1 MFLID
6 DILKML
12 KADTD
17 ATRLRMLK
25 KDVKTA
31 VYAAE
36 QILGPG
42 GGKDKFAYAMDYLTN
57 KRGYDPDKDM
67 LRGLIEA
74 TVFQMHKD
82 MSHIRKAKAAKAE
95 TAEEFKAKYGKKRF
109 TAANAG
115 KALIYR
121 FIYWTYLKNEGMTNE
136 EIAAQPLYNMDNI
149 RRKPETLKDALQYNV
164 YVNLQEWLTNAFDSA
179 VYIRNATD
187 GVISHF
193 YTIVA
198 YAIAG
203 ENLRAALGEAI
214 HEDKVA
220 LWLSALSVDGLRP
233 TKSAYNLALSLRANI
248 DAGLR
253 YLNVYNTLID
263 MIGKEIEIP
272 EFTVFQ
278 VNISNTKDRIE
289 RLNAALDLLRDEI
302 SNRGVVPDG
311 EAAPAISP
319 AFTPKEME
327 ATLEA
332 YREVSPDVPPIPV
345 DNVTYTERNLRAF
358 VLEGS
363 KAWTN
368 LFSILSKDY
377 CRRH

>member
-17 ATRLRMLK
+17 ATRLRMLER
-25 KDVKTA
+25 DVKTA

-36 QILGPG
+36 QVLGSG

-57 KRGYDPDKDM
+57 KKGYDPDKDM
-67 LRGLIEA
+67 LRELIEA

-82 MSHIRKAKAAKAE
+82 MPRTRKAKAE

-164 YVNLQEWLTNAFDSA
+164 YVSLQEWLTNAFDSA

-187 GVISHF
+187 GTISHF

-198 YAIAG
+198 DAIAG

-248 DAGLR
+248 DTGLR

-278 VNISNTKDRIE
+278 VNISNTKDSIE
-289 RLNAALDLLRDEI
+289 RLNAALALLRDEI

-311 EAAPAISP
+311 EAVPAISP

-377 CRRH
+377 YRRH

>member
-17 ATRLRMLK
+17 ATRLRMLER
-25 KDVKTA
+25 DVKTA

-36 QILGPG
+36 QVLGSD

-57 KRGYDPDKDM
+57 KKGYDPDKDM
-67 LRGLIEA
+67 LRELIEA

-82 MSHIRKAKAAKAE
+82 MPRTRKAKAE

-164 YVNLQEWLTNAFDSA
+164 YVSLQEWLTNAFDSA

-187 GVISHF
+187 GTISHF

-198 YAIAG
+198 DAIAG

-248 DAGLR
+248 DTGLR

-278 VNISNTKDRIE
+278 VNISNTKDSIE
-289 RLNAALDLLRDEI
+289 RLNAALALLRDEI

-311 EAAPAISP
+311 EAVPAISP

-377 CRRH
+377 YRRH

>member
-17 ATRLRMLK
+17 ATRLRMLER
-25 KDVKTA
+25 DVKTA

-36 QILGPG
+36 QVLGSD

-57 KRGYDPDKDM
+57 KKGYDPDKDM
-67 LRGLIEA
+67 LRELIEA

-82 MSHIRKAKAAKAE
+82 MPRTRKAKAE

-164 YVNLQEWLTNAFDSA
+164 YVSLQEWLTNAFDSA

-187 GVISHF
+187 GTISHF

-198 YAIAG
+198 DAIAG

-248 DAGLR
+248 DTGLR

-278 VNISNTKDRIE
+278 VNISNTKDSIE
-289 RLNAALDLLRDEI
+289 RLNAALALLRDEI

-311 EAAPAISP
+311 EAVPAISP

-327 ATLEA
+327 ATLET

>member
-17 ATRLRMLK
+17 ATRLRMLER
-25 KDVKTA
+25 DVKTA

-36 QILGPG
+36 QVLGSG

-57 KRGYDPDKDM
+57 KKGYDPDKDM
-67 LRGLIEA
+67 LRELIEA

-82 MSHIRKAKAAKAE
+82 MPRTRKAKAE

-164 YVNLQEWLTNAFDSA
+164 YVSLQEWLTNAFDSA

-187 GVISHF
+187 GAISHF

-198 YAIAG
+198 DAIAG

-248 DAGLR
+248 DTGLR

-278 VNISNTKDRIE
+278 VNISNTKDSIE
-289 RLNAALDLLRDEI
+289 RLNAALALLRDEI

-311 EAAPAISP
+311 EAVPAISP

-327 ATLEA
+327 ATLET

-377 CRRH
+377 YRRH

>member
-17 ATRLRMLK
+17 ATRLRMLER
-25 KDVKTA
+25 DVKTA

-36 QILGPG
+36 QVLGSD

-57 KRGYDPDKDM
+57 KKGYDPDKDM
-67 LRGLIEA
+67 LRELIEA

-82 MSHIRKAKAAKAE
+82 MPRTRKAKAE

-164 YVNLQEWLTNAFDSA
+164 YVSLQEWLTNAFDSA

-187 GVISHF
+187 GTISHF

-198 YAIAG
+198 DAIAG

-248 DAGLR
+248 DTGLR

-263 MIGKEIEIP
+263 IIGKEIEIP

-278 VNISNTKDRIE
+278 VNISNTKDSIE
-289 RLNAALDLLRDEI
+289 RLNAALALLRDEI

-311 EAAPAISP
+311 EAVPAISP

-327 ATLEA
+327 ATLET

-377 CRRH
+377 YRRH

>member
-17 ATRLRMLK
+17 ATRLRMLER
-25 KDVKTA
+25 DVKTA

-36 QILGPG
+36 QVLGSG

-57 KRGYDPDKDM
+57 KKGYDPDKDM
-67 LRGLIEA
+67 LRELIEA

-82 MSHIRKAKAAKAE
+82 MPRTRKAKAE
-95 TAEEFKAKYGKKRF
+95 TAEEFKATCGKTRL

-164 YVNLQEWLTNAFDSA
+164 YVSLQEWLTNAFDSA

-187 GVISHF
+187 GAISHF

-198 YAIAG
+198 DAIAG

-248 DAGLR
+248 DTGLR

-278 VNISNTKDRIE
+278 VNISNTKDSIE
-289 RLNAALDLLRDEI
+289 RLNAALALLRDEI

-311 EAAPAISP
+311 EAVPAISP

-327 ATLEA
+327 ATLET

-377 CRRH
+377 YRRH

>member
-1 MFLID
+1 MID

-17 ATRLRMLK
+17 ATRLRMLER
-25 KDVKTA
+25 DVKTA

-36 QILGPG
+36 QVLGSD

-57 KRGYDPDKDM
+57 KKGYDPDKDM
-67 LRGLIEA
+67 LRELIEA

-82 MSHIRKAKAAKAE
+82 MPRTRKAKAE

-164 YVNLQEWLTNAFDSA
+164 YVSLQEWLTNAFDSA

-187 GVISHF
+187 GTISHF

-198 YAIAG
+198 DAIAG

-248 DAGLR
+248 DTGLR

-278 VNISNTKDRIE
+278 VNISNTKDSIE
-289 RLNAALDLLRDEI
+289 RLNAALALLRDEI

-311 EAAPAISP
+311 EAVPAISP

-327 ATLEA
+327 ATLET

-377 CRRH
+377 YRRH

>member
-17 ATRLRMLK
+17 ATRLRMLER
-25 KDVKTA
+25 DVKTA

-36 QILGPG
+36 QVLGSG

-57 KRGYDPDKDM
+57 KKGYDPDKDM
-67 LRGLIEA
+67 LRELIEA

-82 MSHIRKAKAAKAE
+82 MPRTRKAKAE

-164 YVNLQEWLTNAFDSA
+164 YVSLQEWLTNAFDSA

-187 GVISHF
+187 GAISHF

-198 YAIAG
+198 DAIAG

-233 TKSAYNLALSLRANI
+233 TKSAYNLTLSLRANI
-248 DAGLR
+248 DTGLR

-278 VNISNTKDRIE
+278 VNISNTKDSIE
-289 RLNAALDLLRDEI
+289 RLNAALALLRDEI

-311 EAAPAISP
+311 EAVPAISP

-327 ATLEA
+327 TTLET

-377 CRRH
+377 YRRH

>member
-17 ATRLRMLK
+17 ATRLRMLER
-25 KDVKTA
+25 DVKTA

-36 QILGPG
+36 QVLGSG

-57 KRGYDPDKDM
+57 EKGYDPDKDM
-67 LRGLIEA
+67 LRELIEA
-74 TVFQMHKD
+74 AVYQMQKDRPRTHK
-82 MSHIRKAKAAKAE
+82 AKAE

-121 FIYWTYLKNEGMTNE
+121 FIYWTYLKNEGMPNE
-136 EIAAQPLYNMDNI
+136 EIAAQPLYNMENI
-149 RRKPETLKDALQYNV
+149 RRKPETVKDALQYNV
-164 YVNLQEWLTNAFDSA
+164 YVHLQEWLTNAFDSA

-187 GVISHF
+187 GAISHF

-198 YAIAG
+198 DAIAG
-203 ENLRAALGEAI
+203 ENLRTALGEAI

-233 TKSAYNLALSLRANI
+233 TKNAYIITQGLRDNI
-248 DAGLR
+248 DTGLR
-253 YLNVYNTLID
+253 YLNVYNTLIAL
-263 MIGKEIEIP
+263 IGKEIEIP

-278 VNISNTKDRIE
+278 VNTSNTKDSIE
-289 RLNAALDLLRDEI
+289 RLNAALTLLRDEI
-302 SNRGVVPDG
+302 SNRTKEKAV
-311 EAAPAISP
+311 PAISP
-319 AFTPKEME
+319 AFTSKEME

-332 YREVSPDVPPIPV
+332 YREISPNVPQIPV
-345 DNVTYTERNLRAF
+345 DNVTDTEHNLKAF

-377 CRRH
+377 YRRH

>member
-17 ATRLRMLK
+17 ATRLRMLER
-25 KDVKTA
+25 DVKTA

-36 QILGPG
+36 QVLGSG

-57 KRGYDPDKDM
+57 KKGYDPDKDM
-67 LRGLIEA
+67 LRELIEA

-82 MSHIRKAKAAKAE
+82 MPRTRKAKAE

-136 EIAAQPLYNMDNI
+136 EIADQPLYNMDNI

-164 YVNLQEWLTNAFDSA
+164 YVSLQEWLTNAFDSA

-187 GVISHF
+187 GAISHF

-198 YAIAG
+198 DAIAG

-248 DAGLR
+248 DTGLR
-253 YLNVYNTLID
+253 YLNVYNTLIN

-278 VNISNTKDRIE
+278 VNISNTKDSIE
-289 RLNAALDLLRDEI
+289 RLNAALALLRDEI

-311 EAAPAISP
+311 EAVPAISP

-377 CRRH
+377 YRRH

>member
-17 ATRLRMLK
+17 ATRLRMLER
-25 KDVKTA
+25 DVKTA

-36 QILGPG
+36 QVLGSD

-57 KRGYDPDKDM
+57 KKGYDPDKDM
-67 LRGLIEA
+67 LRELIEA

-82 MSHIRKAKAAKAE
+82 MPRTRKAKAE

-164 YVNLQEWLTNAFDSA
+164 YVSLQEWLTNAFDSA

-187 GVISHF
+187 GAISHF

-198 YAIAG
+198 DAIAG
-203 ENLRAALGEAI
+203 ENLRTALGEAI

-248 DAGLR
+248 DTGLR

-278 VNISNTKDRIE
+278 VNISNTKDSIE
-289 RLNAALDLLRDEI
+289 RLNAALALLRDEI

-311 EAAPAISP
+311 EAVPTISP

-327 ATLEA
+327 ATLET

-377 CRRH
+377 YRRH

>member
-17 ATRLRMLK
+17 ATRLRMLER
-25 KDVKTA
+25 DVKTA

-36 QILGPG
+36 QVLGSD

-57 KRGYDPDKDM
+57 KKGYDPDKDM
-67 LRGLIEA
+67 LRELIEA
-74 TVFQMHKD
+74 TVSQMHKD
-82 MSHIRKAKAAKAE
+82 MPRTRKAKAE

-164 YVNLQEWLTNAFDSA
+164 YVSLQEWLTNAFDSA

-187 GVISHF
+187 GTISHF

-198 YAIAG
+198 DAIAG

-248 DAGLR
+248 DTGLR

-278 VNISNTKDRIE
+278 VNISNTKDSIE
-289 RLNAALDLLRDEI
+289 RLNAALALLRDEI

-311 EAAPAISP
+311 EAVPAISP

-327 ATLEA
+327 ATLET

-377 CRRH
+377 YRRH

>member
-17 ATRLRMLK
+17 ATRLRMLER
-25 KDVKTA
+25 DVKTA

-36 QILGPG
+36 QVLGSG

-57 KRGYDPDKDM
+57 KKGYDPDKDM
-67 LRGLIEA
+67 LRELIEA
-74 TVFQMHKD
+74 TVYQMQKD
-82 MSHIRKAKAAKAE
+82 RPRTRKAKAE

-164 YVNLQEWLTNAFDSA
+164 YVYLQEWLTNAFDSA

-187 GVISHF
+187 GAISHF

-198 YAIAG
+198 DAIAG

-248 DAGLR
+248 DTGLR

-278 VNISNTKDRIE
+278 VNISNTKDSIE
-289 RLNAALDLLRDEI
+289 RLNAALALLRDEI

-311 EAAPAISP
+311 EAVPAISP

-377 CRRH
+377 YRRH

>member
-17 ATRLRMLK
+17 ATRLRMLER
-25 KDVKTA
+25 DVKTA

-36 QILGPG
+36 QVLGSD

-57 KRGYDPDKDM
+57 KKGYDPDKDM
-67 LRGLIEA
+67 LRELIEA

-82 MSHIRKAKAAKAE
+82 MPRTRKAKAE

-164 YVNLQEWLTNAFDSA
+164 YVSLQEWLTNAFDSA

-187 GVISHF
+187 GAISHF

-198 YAIAG
+198 DAIAG
-203 ENLRAALGEAI
+203 ENLRTALGEAI

-248 DAGLR
+248 DTGLR

-278 VNISNTKDRIE
+278 VNISNTKDSIE
-289 RLNAALDLLRDEI
+289 RLNAALALLRDEI

-311 EAAPAISP
+311 EAVPAISP

-377 CRRH
+377 YRRH

>member
-17 ATRLRMLK
+17 ATRLRMLER
-25 KDVKTA
+25 DVKTA

-36 QILGPG
+36 QVLGSD

-57 KRGYDPDKDM
+57 KKGYDPDKDM
-67 LRGLIEA
+67 LRELIEA

-82 MSHIRKAKAAKAE
+82 MPRTRKAKAE

-136 EIAAQPLYNMDNI
+136 EIAAQPLYYMVNI

-164 YVNLQEWLTNAFDSA
+164 YVSLQEWLTNAFDSA

-187 GVISHF
+187 GTISHF
-193 YTIVA
+193 YPIVA
-198 YAIAG
+198 DAIAG

-248 DAGLR
+248 DTGLR

-278 VNISNTKDRIE
+278 VNISNTKDSIE
-289 RLNAALDLLRDEI
+289 RLNAALALLRDEI

-311 EAAPAISP
+311 EAVPAISP

-327 ATLEA
+327 ATLET

-377 CRRH
+377 YRRH

>member
-17 ATRLRMLK
+17 ATRLRMLER
-25 KDVKTA
+25 DVKTA

-36 QILGPG
+36 QVLGSD

-57 KRGYDPDKDM
+57 KKGYDPDKDM
-67 LRGLIEA
+67 LRELIEA

-82 MSHIRKAKAAKAE
+82 MPRTRKAKAEA
-95 TAEEFKAKYGKKRF
+95 AEEFKAKYGKKRF

-164 YVNLQEWLTNAFDSA
+164 YVSLQEWLTNAFDSA

-187 GVISHF
+187 GTISHF

-198 YAIAG
+198 DAIAG

-248 DAGLR
+248 DTGLR

-278 VNISNTKDRIE
+278 VNISNTKDSIE
-289 RLNAALDLLRDEI
+289 RLNAALALLRDEI

-311 EAAPAISP
+311 EAVPAISP

-327 ATLEA
+327 ATLET

-377 CRRH
+377 YRRH

>member
-17 ATRLRMLK
+17 ATRLRMLER
-25 KDVKTA
+25 DVKTA

-36 QILGPG
+36 QVLGSD

-57 KRGYDPDKDM
+57 KKGYDPDKDM
-67 LRGLIEA
+67 LRELIEA

-82 MSHIRKAKAAKAE
+82 MPRTRKAKAE

-164 YVNLQEWLTNAFDSA
+164 YVSLQEWLTNAFDSA

-187 GVISHF
+187 GTISHF

-198 YAIAG
+198 DAIAG

-248 DAGLR
+248 DTGLR

-278 VNISNTKDRIE
+278 VNISNTKDSIE
-289 RLNAALDLLRDEI
+289 RLNAALALLRDEI

-311 EAAPAISP
+311 EAVPAISP

-327 ATLEA
+327 ATLET

-345 DNVTYTERNLRAF
+345 DNVTYTERNLRAV

-377 CRRH
+377 YRRH

>member
-17 ATRLRMLK
+17 ATRLRMLER
-25 KDVKTA
+25 DVKTA

-36 QILGPG
+36 QVLGSD

-57 KRGYDPDKDM
+57 EKGYDPDKDM
-67 LRGLIEA
+67 LQGLIEA
-74 TVFQMHKD
+74 TVYQMQKD
-82 MSHIRKAKAAKAE
+82 RPRTRKAKAE

-164 YVNLQEWLTNAFDSA
+164 YVYLQEWLTNAFDSA

-187 GVISHF
+187 GAISHF

-198 YAIAG
+198 DAIAG

-248 DAGLR
+248 DTGLR

-278 VNISNTKDRIE
+278 VNISNTKDSIE
-289 RLNAALDLLRDEI
+289 RLNAALALLRDEI

-311 EAAPAISP
+311 EAVPAISP

-327 ATLEA
+327 ATLKA

-377 CRRH
+377 YRRH

>member
-17 ATRLRMLK
+17 ATRLRMLER
-25 KDVKTA
+25 DVKTA

-36 QILGPG
+36 QVLGSD

-57 KRGYDPDKDM
+57 EKGYDPDKDM
-67 LRGLIEA
+67 LQGLIEA
-74 TVFQMHKD
+74 TVYQMQKD
-82 MSHIRKAKAAKAE
+82 RPRTRKAKAE
-95 TAEEFKAKYGKKRF
+95 TAEEFKAKYVKKRF

-164 YVNLQEWLTNAFDSA
+164 YVYLQEWLTNAFDSA

-187 GVISHF
+187 GAISHF

-198 YAIAG
+198 DAIAG

-248 DAGLR
+248 DTGLR

-278 VNISNTKDRIE
+278 VNISNTKDSIE
-289 RLNAALDLLRDEI
+289 RLNAALALLRDEI

-311 EAAPAISP
+311 EAVPAISP

-327 ATLEA
+327 ATLTA

-377 CRRH
+377 YRRH

>member
-17 ATRLRMLK
+17 ATRLRMLER
-25 KDVKTA
+25 DVKTA

-36 QILGPG
+36 QVLGSD

-57 KRGYDPDKDM
+57 KKGYDPDKDM
-67 LRGLIEA
+67 LRELIEA

-82 MSHIRKAKAAKAE
+82 MPRTRKAKAE

-164 YVNLQEWLTNAFDSA
+164 YVSLQEWLTNAFDSA

-187 GVISHF
+187 GTISHF

-198 YAIAG
+198 DAIAG

-248 DAGLR
+248 DTGLR

-278 VNISNTKDRIE
+278 VNISNTKDSIE
-289 RLNAALDLLRDEI
+289 RLNAALALLRDEI

-311 EAAPAISP
+311 EAVPAISP

-327 ATLEA
+327 ATLET

-377 CRRH
+377 YRRH

>member
-17 ATRLRMLK
+17 ATRLRMLER
-25 KDVKTA
+25 DVKTA

-36 QILGPG
+36 QVLGSG
-42 GGKDKFAYAMDYLTN
+42 GGKDKFAYTMDYLTN
-57 KRGYDPDKDM
+57 KKGYDPDKDM
-67 LRGLIEA
+67 LRELIEA
-74 TVFQMHKD
+74 TVYQMQKD
-82 MSHIRKAKAAKAE
+82 RPRTRKAKAE

-164 YVNLQEWLTNAFDSA
+164 YVYLQEWLTNAFDSA

-187 GVISHF
+187 GAISHF

-198 YAIAG
+198 DAIAG

-248 DAGLR
+248 DTGLR

-278 VNISNTKDRIE
+278 VNISNTKDSIE
-289 RLNAALDLLRDEI
+289 RLNAALALLRDEI

-311 EAAPAISP
+311 EAVPAISP

-377 CRRH
+377 YRRH

>member
-17 ATRLRMLK
+17 ATRLRMLER
-25 KDVKTA
+25 DVKTA

-36 QILGPG
+36 QVLGSD

-57 KRGYDPDKDM
+57 KKGYDPDKDM
-67 LRGLIEA
+67 LRELIEA

-82 MSHIRKAKAAKAE
+82 MPRTRKAKAE

-164 YVNLQEWLTNAFDSA
+164 YVSLQEWLTNAFDSA

-187 GVISHF
+187 GAISHF

-198 YAIAG
+198 DAIAG

-248 DAGLR
+248 DTGLR
-253 YLNVYNTLID
+253 YLNVYNTLIN

-278 VNISNTKDRIE
+278 VNISNTKDSIE
-289 RLNAALDLLRDEI
+289 RLNAALALLRDEI

-311 EAAPAISP
+311 EAVPAISP

-327 ATLEA
+327 ATLET

-377 CRRH
+377 YRRH

>member
-17 ATRLRMLK
+17 ATRLRMLER
-25 KDVKTA
+25 DVKTA

-36 QILGPG
+36 QVLGSG

-57 KRGYDPDKDM
+57 KKGYDPDKDM
-67 LRGLIEA
+67 LRELIEA

-82 MSHIRKAKAAKAE
+82 MPRTRKAKAE

-164 YVNLQEWLTNAFDSA
+164 YVSLQEWLTNAFDSA

-187 GVISHF
+187 GAISHF

-198 YAIAG
+198 DAIAG

-248 DAGLR
+248 DTGLR

-278 VNISNTKDRIE
+278 VNISNTKDSIE
-289 RLNAALDLLRDEI
+289 RLNAALALLRDEI

-311 EAAPAISP
+311 EAVPAISP

-327 ATLEA
+327 ATLET
-332 YREVSPDVPPIPV
+332 YRDVSPDVPPIPV

-377 CRRH
+377 YRRH

>member
-17 ATRLRMLK
+17 ATRLRMLER
-25 KDVKTA
+25 DVKTA

-36 QILGPG
+36 QVLGSG

-57 KRGYDPDKDM
+57 KKGYDPDKDM
-67 LRGLIEA
+67 LRELIEA

-82 MSHIRKAKAAKAE
+82 MPRTRKAKAE

-164 YVNLQEWLTNAFDSA
+164 YVSLQEWLTNAFDSA

-187 GVISHF
+187 GAISHF

-198 YAIAG
+198 DAIAG

-248 DAGLR
+248 DTGLR

-278 VNISNTKDRIE
+278 VNISNTKDSIE
-289 RLNAALDLLRDEI
+289 RLNAALALLRDEI

-311 EAAPAISP
+311 EAVPAISP

-377 CRRH
+377 YRRH

>member
-17 ATRLRMLK
+17 ATRLRMLER
-25 KDVKTA
+25 DVKTA

-36 QILGPG
+36 QVLGSG
-42 GGKDKFAYAMDYLTN
+42 GGKDKLAYAMDYLTN
-57 KRGYDPDKDM
+57 KKGYDPDKDM

-82 MSHIRKAKAAKAE
+82 MPRTRKAKAE

-164 YVNLQEWLTNAFDSA
+164 YVHLQEWLTNAFDSA

-187 GVISHF
+187 GAISHF

-198 YAIAG
+198 DAIAG

-214 HEDKVA
+214 HDDKVA

-248 DAGLR
+248 DTGLR

-278 VNISNTKDRIE
+278 VNISNTKDSIE
-289 RLNAALDLLRDEI
+289 RLNAALALLRDEI

-311 EAAPAISP
+311 EAVPAISP

-377 CRRH
+377 YRRH

>member
-17 ATRLRMLK
+17 ATRLRMLER
-25 KDVKTA
+25 DVKTA

-36 QILGPG
+36 QVLGSG
-42 GGKDKFAYAMDYLTN
+42 GDKDKFAYAMDYLTN
-57 KRGYDPDKDM
+57 KKGYDPDKDM
-67 LRGLIEA
+67 LRELIEA

-82 MSHIRKAKAAKAE
+82 MPRTRKAKAE

-164 YVNLQEWLTNAFDSA
+164 YVSLQEWLTNAFDSA

-187 GVISHF
+187 GAISHF

-198 YAIAG
+198 DAIAG

-248 DAGLR
+248 DTGLR
-253 YLNVYNTLID
+253 YLNVYNTLIN

-278 VNISNTKDRIE
+278 VNISNTKDSIE
-289 RLNAALDLLRDEI
+289 RLNAALALLRDEI

-311 EAAPAISP
+311 EAVPAISP

-377 CRRH
+377 YRRH

>member
-17 ATRLRMLK
+17 ATRLRMLER
-25 KDVKTA
+25 DVKAA

-36 QILGPG
+36 QVLGSG

-57 KRGYDPDKDM
+57 KKGYDPDKDM
-67 LRGLIEA
+67 LRELIEA

-82 MSHIRKAKAAKAE
+82 MPRTRKAKAE

-164 YVNLQEWLTNAFDSA
+164 YVSLQEWLTNVFDSA

-187 GVISHF
+187 GAISHF

-198 YAIAG
+198 DAIAG

-248 DAGLR
+248 DTGLR

-278 VNISNTKDRIE
+278 VNISNTKDSIE
-289 RLNAALDLLRDEI
+289 RLNAALALLRDEI

-311 EAAPAISP
+311 EAVPAISP

-327 ATLEA
+327 ATLET

-377 CRRH
+377 YRRH

>member
-17 ATRLRMLK
+17 ATRLRMLER
-25 KDVKTA
+25 DVKTA

-36 QILGPG
+36 QVLGSD

-57 KRGYDPDKDM
+57 KKGYDPDKDM
-67 LRGLIEA
+67 LRELIEA

-82 MSHIRKAKAAKAE
+82 MPRTRKAKAE

-164 YVNLQEWLTNAFDSA
+164 YVSLQEWLTNAFDSA

-187 GVISHF
+187 GTISHF

-198 YAIAG
+198 DAIAG

-248 DAGLR
+248 DTGLR

-278 VNISNTKDRIE
+278 VNISNTKDSIE
-289 RLNAALDLLRDEI
+289 RLNAALALLRDEI

-311 EAAPAISP
+311 EAVPAISP

-327 ATLEA
+327 ATLET

-368 LFSILSKDY
+368 LFSTLSKDY
-377 CRRH
+377 YRRH

>member
-17 ATRLRMLK
+17 ATRLRMLER
-25 KDVKTA
+25 DVKTA

-36 QILGPG
+36 QVLGSD

-57 KRGYDPDKDM
+57 KKGYDPDKDM
-67 LRGLIEA
+67 LRELIEA

-82 MSHIRKAKAAKAE
+82 MPRTRKAKAE

-164 YVNLQEWLTNAFDSA
+164 YVSLQEWLTNAFDSA

-187 GVISHF
+187 GAISHF

-198 YAIAG
+198 DAIAG

-248 DAGLR
+248 DTGLR

-278 VNISNTKDRIE
+278 VNISNTKDSIE
-289 RLNAALDLLRDEI
+289 RLNAALALLRDEI

-311 EAAPAISP
+311 EAVPAISP

-377 CRRH
+377 YRRH

>member
-17 ATRLRMLK
+17 ATRLRMLER
-25 KDVKTA
+25 DVKTA

-36 QILGPG
+36 QVLGSG

-57 KRGYDPDKDM
+57 KKGYDPDKDM
-67 LRGLIEA
+67 LRELIEA

-82 MSHIRKAKAAKAE
+82 MPRTRKAKAE

-164 YVNLQEWLTNAFDSA
+164 YVSLQEWLTNAFDSA

-187 GVISHF
+187 GAISHF

-198 YAIAG
+198 DAIAG

-248 DAGLR
+248 DTGLR
-253 YLNVYNTLID
+253 YLNVYNTLIN

-278 VNISNTKDRIE
+278 VNISNTKDSIE
-289 RLNAALDLLRDEI
+289 RLNAALALLRDEI

-311 EAAPAISP
+311 EAVPAISP

-327 ATLEA
+327 ATLET

-377 CRRH
+377 YRRH

>member
-17 ATRLRMLK
+17 ATRLRMLER
-25 KDVKTA
+25 DVKTA

-36 QILGPG
+36 QVLGSG

-57 KRGYDPDKDM
+57 KKGYDPDKDM
-67 LRGLIEA
+67 LRELIEA
-74 TVFQMHKD
+74 TVYQMQKD
-82 MSHIRKAKAAKAE
+82 RPRTRKAKAE

-164 YVNLQEWLTNAFDSA
+164 YVYLQEWLTNAFDSA

-187 GVISHF
+187 GAISHF

-198 YAIAG
+198 DAIAG

-214 HEDKVA
+214 HEDKAA

-248 DAGLR
+248 DTGLR

-278 VNISNTKDRIE
+278 VNISNTKDSIE
-289 RLNAALDLLRDEI
+289 RLNAALALLRDEI

-311 EAAPAISP
+311 EAVPAISP

-377 CRRH
+377 YRRH

>member
-17 ATRLRMLK
+17 ATRLRMLER
-25 KDVKTA
+25 DVKTA

-36 QILGPG
+36 QVLGSD

-57 KRGYDPDKDM
+57 KKGYDPDKDM
-67 LRGLIEA
+67 LRELIEA

-82 MSHIRKAKAAKAE
+82 MPRTRKAKAE

-164 YVNLQEWLTNAFDSA
+164 YVSLQEWLTNAFDSA

-187 GVISHF
+187 GTISHF

-198 YAIAG
+198 DAIAG

-220 LWLSALSVDGLRP
+220 LWLSALSIDGLRP

-248 DAGLR
+248 DTGLR

-278 VNISNTKDRIE
+278 VNISNTKDSIE
-289 RLNAALDLLRDEI
+289 RLNAALALLRDEI

-311 EAAPAISP
+311 EAVPAISP

-327 ATLEA
+327 ATLET

-377 CRRH
+377 YRRH

>member
-17 ATRLRMLK
+17 ATRLRMLER
-25 KDVKTA
+25 DVKTA

-36 QILGPG
+36 QVLGSD

-57 KRGYDPDKDM
+57 KKGYDPDKDM
-67 LRGLIEA
+67 LRELIEA

-82 MSHIRKAKAAKAE
+82 MPRTRKAKAE

-164 YVNLQEWLTNAFDSA
+164 YVSLQEWLTNAFDSA

-187 GVISHF
+187 GTISHF

-198 YAIAG
+198 DAIAG

-248 DAGLR
+248 DTGLR

-278 VNISNTKDRIE
+278 VNISNTKDSIE
-289 RLNAALDLLRDEI
+289 RLNAALALLRDEI

-311 EAAPAISP
+311 EAVPAISP

-327 ATLEA
+327 ATLET

-368 LFSILSKDY
+368 LFSILSKNY
-377 CRRH
+377 YWRH

>member
-17 ATRLRMLK
+17 ATRLRMLER
-25 KDVKTA
+25 DVKTA

-36 QILGPG
+36 QVLGSD

-57 KRGYDPDKDM
+57 KKGYDPDKDM
-67 LRGLIEA
+67 LRELIEA

-82 MSHIRKAKAAKAE
+82 MPRTRKAKAE

-164 YVNLQEWLTNAFDSA
+164 YVSLQEWLTNAFDSA

-187 GVISHF
+187 GAISHF

-198 YAIAG
+198 DAIAG

-248 DAGLR
+248 DTGLR

-278 VNISNTKDRIE
+278 VNISNTKDSIE
-289 RLNAALDLLRDEI
+289 RLNAALALLRDEI

-311 EAAPAISP
+311 EAVPAISP

-327 ATLEA
+327 ATLET

-377 CRRH
+377 YRRH

>member
-17 ATRLRMLK
+17 ATRLRMLER
-25 KDVKTA
+25 DVKTA

-36 QILGPG
+36 QVLGSG

-57 KRGYDPDKDM
+57 KKGYDPDKDM
-67 LRGLIEA
+67 LRELIEA

-82 MSHIRKAKAAKAE
+82 MPRTRKAKAE

-164 YVNLQEWLTNAFDSA
+164 YVSLQEWLTNAFDSA

-187 GVISHF
+187 GAISHF

-198 YAIAG
+198 DAIAG

-248 DAGLR
+248 DTGLR
-253 YLNVYNTLID
+253 YLNVYNTLIN

-278 VNISNTKDRIE
+278 VNISNTKDSIE
-289 RLNAALDLLRDEI
+289 RLNAALALLRDEI

-311 EAAPAISP
+311 EAVPAISP

-377 CRRH
+377 YRRH

>member
-17 ATRLRMLK
+17 ATRLRMLER
-25 KDVKTA
+25 DVKTA

-36 QILGPG
+36 QVLGSD

-57 KRGYDPDKDM
+57 KKGYDPDKDM
-67 LRGLIEA
+67 LRELIEA

-82 MSHIRKAKAAKAE
+82 MPRTRKAKAE

-164 YVNLQEWLTNAFDSA
+164 YVSLQEWLTNAFDSA

-187 GVISHF
+187 GTISHF

-198 YAIAG
+198 DAIAG

-248 DAGLR
+248 DTGLR
-253 YLNVYNTLID
+253 YLNVYNTLIN

-278 VNISNTKDRIE
+278 VNISNTKDSIE
-289 RLNAALDLLRDEI
+289 RLNAALALLRDEI

-311 EAAPAISP
+311 EAVPAISP

-377 CRRH
+377 YRRH

>member
-17 ATRLRMLK
+17 ATRLRMLER
-25 KDVKTA
+25 DVKTA

-36 QILGPG
+36 QVLGSD

-57 KRGYDPDKDM
+57 KKGYDPDKDM
-67 LRGLIEA
+67 LRELIEA

-82 MSHIRKAKAAKAE
+82 MPRTRKAKAE

-164 YVNLQEWLTNAFDSA
+164 YVSLQEWLTNAFDSA

-187 GVISHF
+187 GAISHF

-198 YAIAG
+198 DAIAG
-203 ENLRAALGEAI
+203 ENLRTALGEAI

-248 DAGLR
+248 DTGLR

-278 VNISNTKDRIE
+278 VNISNTKDSIE
-289 RLNAALDLLRDEI
+289 RLNAALALLRDEI

-311 EAAPAISP
+311 EAVPAISP

-327 ATLEA
+327 ATLET

-377 CRRH
+377 YRRH

>member
-17 ATRLRMLK
+17 ATRLRMLER
-25 KDVKTA
+25 DVKTA

-36 QILGPG
+36 QVLGSD

-57 KRGYDPDKDM
+57 KKGYDPDKDM
-67 LRGLIEA
+67 LRELIEA

-82 MSHIRKAKAAKAE
+82 MPRTRKAKAE

-164 YVNLQEWLTNAFDSA
+164 YVSLQEWLTNAFDSA

-198 YAIAG
+198 EAIAG

-248 DAGLR
+248 DTGLR

-278 VNISNTKDRIE
+278 VNISNTKDSIE
-289 RLNAALDLLRDEI
+289 RLNAALALLRDEI

-311 EAAPAISP
+311 EAVPAISP

-327 ATLEA
+327 ATLET

-377 CRRH
+377 YRRH